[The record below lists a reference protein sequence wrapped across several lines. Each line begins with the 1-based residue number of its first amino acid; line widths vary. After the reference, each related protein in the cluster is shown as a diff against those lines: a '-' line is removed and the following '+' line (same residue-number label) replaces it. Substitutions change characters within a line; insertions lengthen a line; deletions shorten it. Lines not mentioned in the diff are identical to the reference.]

1 MTDKDP
7 FAEPD
12 DTERTVIRPNPGGRR
27 KAAPV
32 NNQTA
37 VKSQTIDENISDKN
51 IYRESDISR
60 ASDTATDILNQGKA
74 GMNKLNASASN
85 LFSLISRIRNQA
97 QHSNPDN
104 LRKSVVSEI
113 QKFENTSLATGAD
126 KKEIR
131 VARYVICAT
140 VDDVIL
146 NTPWGGDSSWGMQS
160 MVGTFHKET
169 VGGDRFYDLLNK
181 LQEDPAK
188 NINLLEFIY
197 MCLSLGFEG
206 RLRVEK
212 GGKDKHTQI
221 RYQLSIVIRRQRGD
235 VSSELSPIFEGID
248 KRYFSISIW
257 KPFWLASSIVLALL
271 TISFLILTFILSGK
285 TERFVGEMSFANSS
299 KVAVLLR
306 KADPPPPPPP
316 TIKDD
321 HLENIKTLLQN
332 DIGSGNV
339 DVLEDS
345 TTITLRLAGAKMFTS
360 GSEQIERASISMITR
375 IAAALRETSGPIL
388 VIGHSDNVP
397 IKSTR
402 FSSNRQLSL
411 ARAESV
417 MNYIRFILSQNRM
430 MTAEGHAEKE
440 PIASNSTSE
449 GRATNRRIEIVI
461 LRSN

>member
-32 NNQTA
+32 NDQKA
-37 VKSQTIDENISDKN
+37 VKSQSIDENTSDNN
-51 IYRESDISR
+51 IYREPEISR
-60 ASDTATDILNQGKA
+60 ASNITADILNQGKA

-85 LFSLISRIRNQA
+85 LFSLISRIRNQS

-104 LRKSVVSEI
+104 LRKAVVSEI
-113 QKFENTSLATGAD
+113 QKFENNSLETGVD

-140 VDDVIL
+140 IDDVIL
-146 NTPWGGDSSWGMQS
+146 NTPWGGNSSWGMQS

-181 LQEDPAK
+181 LQEDPLK

-206 RLRVEK
+206 RLRIEK

-235 VSSELSPIFEGID
+235 VSSELSPKFEGMD
-248 KRYFSISIW
+248 KPYASISIW
-257 KPFWLASSIVLALL
+257 KPFWLASSVVLSLL
-271 TISFLILTFILSGK
+271 TVSFLILTFILSGK

-306 KADPPPPPPP
+306 KADPPPPPP

-321 HLENIKTLLQN
+321 HLEKIKTLLQK
-332 DIGSGNV
+332 DIGSGGV
-339 DVLEDS
+339 EVLGDS

-360 GSEQIERASISMITR
+360 GSEQIERTSISMITR
-375 IAAALRETSGPIL
+375 LAAALKETSGPIL

-417 MNYIRFILSQNRM
+417 MNYIGFVLSQDRR

>member
-32 NNQTA
+32 NNQKA
-37 VKSQTIDENISDKN
+37 VKSQTIDENISNNN
-51 IYRESDISR
+51 IYREPEISR
-60 ASDTATDILNQGKA
+60 ASDTAADILNQGKA

-113 QKFENTSLATGAD
+113 QKFENTSLEAGVD

-140 VDDVIL
+140 VDDVVL

-181 LQEDPAK
+181 LQEDPLT

-206 RLRVEK
+206 RLRIEK

-235 VSSELSPIFEGID
+235 VSSELSPKFEGLD
-248 KRYFSISIW
+248 KPYASISIW
-257 KPFWLASSIVLALL
+257 KPFWFASSIVLALL

-306 KADPPPPPPP
+306 KADPPPPPPI
-316 TIKDD
+316 IKDD
-321 HLENIKTLLQN
+321 HLEKIKNLLQK
-332 DIGSGNV
+332 DVGSGNV
-339 DVLEDS
+339 IVLEDS

-360 GSEQIERASISMITR
+360 GSEQIERTSISMITR

>member
-32 NNQTA
+32 NDQKA
-37 VKSQTIDENISDKN
+37 VKSQSIDKNSSDNN
-51 IYRESDISR
+51 IYREPETSR
-60 ASDTATDILNQGKA
+60 ASNIAADILNQGKA

-85 LFSLISRIRNQA
+85 LFSLISRIRNQS

-104 LRKSVVSEI
+104 LRKAVVSEI
-113 QKFENTSLATGAD
+113 QKFENNSLETGVD

-140 VDDVIL
+140 IDDVIL
-146 NTPWGGDSSWGMQS
+146 NTPWGGNSSWGMQS

-181 LQEDPAK
+181 LQEDPLK

-206 RLRVEK
+206 RLRIEK

-235 VSSELSPIFEGID
+235 VSSELSPKFEGMD
-248 KRYFSISIW
+248 KPYASISIW
-257 KPFWLASSIVLALL
+257 KPFWLASSVVLALL
-271 TISFLILTFILSGK
+271 TVSFLILTFILSGK

-306 KADPPPPPPP
+306 KADPPPPPP

-321 HLENIKTLLQN
+321 HLEKIKTLLQK
-332 DIGSGNV
+332 DIGSGGV
-339 DVLEDS
+339 EVLGDS

-360 GSEQIERASISMITR
+360 GSEQIERTSISMITR
-375 IAAALRETSGPIL
+375 LAAALKETSGPIL

-417 MNYIRFILSQNRM
+417 MNYIGFVLSQDRR

>member
-32 NNQTA
+32 NDQKA
-37 VKSQTIDENISDKN
+37 VKSQSIDKNSSDNN
-51 IYRESDISR
+51 IYREPETSR
-60 ASDTATDILNQGKA
+60 ASNIAADILNQGKA

-85 LFSLISRIRNQA
+85 LFSLISRIRNQS

-104 LRKSVVSEI
+104 LRKAVVSEI
-113 QKFENTSLATGAD
+113 QKFENNSLETGVD

-140 VDDVIL
+140 IDDVIL
-146 NTPWGGDSSWGMQS
+146 NTPWGGNSSWGMQS

-181 LQEDPAK
+181 LQEDPLK

-206 RLRVEK
+206 RLRIEK

-235 VSSELSPIFEGID
+235 VSSELSPKFEGMD
-248 KRYFSISIW
+248 KPYASISIW
-257 KPFWLASSIVLALL
+257 KPFWLASSVVLALL
-271 TISFLILTFILSGK
+271 TVSFLILTFILSGK

-306 KADPPPPPPP
+306 KADPPPPPP

-321 HLENIKTLLQN
+321 HLEKIKTLLQN
-332 DIGSGNV
+332 DIGSGGV
-339 DVLEDS
+339 EVLGDS

-360 GSEQIERASISMITR
+360 GSEQIERTSIPMITR
-375 IAAALRETSGPIL
+375 LAAALTETSGPIL

-417 MNYIRFILSQNRM
+417 MNYIGFVLSQDRR

>member
-1 MTDKDP
+1 
-7 FAEPD
+7 
-12 DTERTVIRPNPGGRR
+12 
-27 KAAPV
+27 
-32 NNQTA
+32 
-37 VKSQTIDENISDKN
+37 
-51 IYRESDISR
+51 
-60 ASDTATDILNQGKA
+60 
-74 GMNKLNASASN
+74 
-85 LFSLISRIRNQA
+85 
-97 QHSNPDN
+97 
-104 LRKSVVSEI
+104 
-113 QKFENTSLATGAD
+113 
-126 KKEIR
+126 
-131 VARYVICAT
+131 
-140 VDDVIL
+140 
-146 NTPWGGDSSWGMQS
+146 
-160 MVGTFHKET
+160 
-169 VGGDRFYDLLNK
+169 
-181 LQEDPAK
+181 
-188 NINLLEFIY
+188 
-197 MCLSLGFEG
+197 
-206 RLRVEK
+206 
-212 GGKDKHTQI
+212 
-221 RYQLSIVIRRQRGD
+221 
-235 VSSELSPIFEGID
+235 
-248 KRYFSISIW
+248 
-257 KPFWLASSIVLALL
+257 
-271 TISFLILTFILSGK
+271 
-285 TERFVGEMSFANSS
+285 MSFANSS

-321 HLENIKTLLQN
+321 HLENIKTLLQK

-360 GSEQIERASISMITR
+360 GSEQIERTSISMITR

-417 MNYIRFILSQNRM
+417 MNYIALILSQNRM

>member
-32 NNQTA
+32 NDQKA
-37 VKSQTIDENISDKN
+37 VKSQSIDKNTSDNN
-51 IYRESDISR
+51 IYREPEISR
-60 ASDTATDILNQGKA
+60 ASNIAADILNQGKA

-85 LFSLISRIRNQA
+85 LFSLISRIRNQS

-104 LRKSVVSEI
+104 LRKAVVSEI
-113 QKFENTSLATGAD
+113 QKFENNSLETGVD

-140 VDDVIL
+140 IDDVIL
-146 NTPWGGDSSWGMQS
+146 NTPWGGNSSWGMQS

-181 LQEDPAK
+181 LQEDPLK

-206 RLRVEK
+206 RLRIEK

-235 VSSELSPIFEGID
+235 VSSELSPKFEGMD
-248 KRYFSISIW
+248 KPYASISIW
-257 KPFWLASSIVLALL
+257 KPFWLASSVVLALL
-271 TISFLILTFILSGK
+271 TVSFLILTFILSGK

-306 KADPPPPPPP
+306 KADPPPPPP

-321 HLENIKTLLQN
+321 HLEKIKTLLQK
-332 DIGSGNV
+332 DIGSGGV
-339 DVLEDS
+339 EVLGDS

-360 GSEQIERASISMITR
+360 GSEQIERTSISMITR
-375 IAAALRETSGPIL
+375 LAAALKETSGPIL

-417 MNYIRFILSQNRM
+417 MNYIGFVLSQDRR